1 MRDLG
6 KETKWNYCSRAL
18 VLSFVILEIFHTVST
33 NFIRFPDYGMA
44 KLDHYFEQEF
54 AGKESA
60 VIPESDNPH
69 LNESIYKF
77 ASRKSKIAD
86 REFWLIVY
94 NDNIELPTLDW
105 IFYRRFFYHSTPAL
119 FVENFNKAISVQGLN
134 YFKPFQIYFV
144 QSTENT
150 ILNVLKAVLRGDR
163 TAALEFENY
172 LLSKGLQPEKI
183 IYGKSGLPMFRVYKF
198 TTADL

>member
-1 MRDLG
+1 MEFSANPAKRDDRFRYAGFRERNKMELLF
-6 KETKWNYCSRAL
+6 KSF
-18 VLSFVILEIFHTVST
+18 SFVILEIFHTVST

-105 IFYRRFFYHSTPAL
+105 IFYRRFFYH
-119 FVENFNKAISVQGLN
+119 
-134 YFKPFQIYFV
+134 
-144 QSTENT
+144 
-150 ILNVLKAVLRGDR
+150 
-163 TAALEFENY
+163 
-172 LLSKGLQPEKI
+172 
-183 IYGKSGLPMFRVYKF
+183 
-198 TTADL
+198 